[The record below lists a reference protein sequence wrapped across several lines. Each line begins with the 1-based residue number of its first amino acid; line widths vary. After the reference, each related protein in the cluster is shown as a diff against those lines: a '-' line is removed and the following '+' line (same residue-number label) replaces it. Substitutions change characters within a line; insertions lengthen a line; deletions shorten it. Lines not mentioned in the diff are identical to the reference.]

1 MRFWKRSIRQDDRSH
16 RDFTRARGPSRKR
29 RLQLENLEERAL
41 LSTYT
46 LSEFYVIGIPTV
58 SETVNNTTT
67 DYFNP
72 PSPFVVNTGSG
83 SNTVNILNT
92 SADIAIN
99 EIGSG
104 TDTVNVGNGGSVQ
117 GILAAVN
124 IQNPPSYNTINVN
137 DSADPTARTVTLST
151 YSSGGYNWGS
161 ITGLAPAAI
170 NYKYFDTSSVN
181 ITTGSAAD
189 TVNVLATGV
198 TTNISDGG
206 YDVVNVGD
214 GGSVQGILG
223 TLNLQDPP
231 SYNTINVNDSAD
243 TTART
248 VTLGTYSSGGY
259 NWGSITG
266 LAPAAINYKYFDTS
280 SVNITTGSAADTVNV
295 LATGVTTNI
304 SDGGYDVVN
313 VGDGGSVQGIL
324 GTLNL
329 QDPPSYNTIN
339 VNDSAD
345 TTARTVTLSTYSS
358 GGYNWGSITGLAPA
372 AINYKYFDTSSVNI
386 TTGSAADTVN
396 VLATGVTT
404 YLNSSGSQET
414 VNVGSDGSVQGILGD
429 LFVENPQIY
438 IPCCGPTPIGTVSST
453 WTNLNIDD
461 SADTAAHY
469 ATLSSGN
476 GLVWGEITGLAPA
489 AISFVWADVS
499 SVNISTSPG
508 RVTWDV
514 YDNAL
519 EEQVGWVPVI
529 DNGDIINL
537 SIIP

>member
-137 DSADPTARTVTLST
+137 DSADPTARTVTLGT

-248 VTLGTYSSGGY
+248 VTLG
-259 NWGSITG
+259 
-266 LAPAAINYKYFDTS
+266 
-280 SVNITTGSAADTVNV
+280 
-295 LATGVTTNI
+295 
-304 SDGGYDVVN
+304 
-313 VGDGGSVQGIL
+313 
-324 GTLNL
+324 
-329 QDPPSYNTIN
+329 
-339 VNDSAD
+339 
-345 TTARTVTLSTYSS
+345 TYSS